1 MPSVISKTQ
10 AYCLLVASYIVT
22 GKLSLLMAVPPG
34 YASPIF
40 PPAGIA
46 VAAMQIA
53 GPVTLP
59 WTFLGSFLLNLWVGA
74 RQTSVVAVAA
84 AAVVIAAS
92 STLQAAISGMVLRSA
107 IGYPMPLAHARDLWR
122 FLLLSSVCCLTSAT
136 LSLGGLSVLGA
147 VPLPHLLTNWV
158 SWWIGDTLGV
168 LITLPL
174 VFVAAGEPRH
184 VWRHRAVPVALPVLL
199 FFALFD
205 APTAFYLEQHFAL
218 KWQTWGVLV
227 AGVIS
232 TCVLGA
238 SLLLTSG
245 HAHRVERE
253 VEDRTR
259 ELQQAQAALF
269 QAQKMEAIGHL
280 TGSIAHD
287 FNNLLTVMTGSATLL
302 RDRAADDVVARR
314 ASAIIRAGEH
324 GERLIRQL
332 LAFSRQQTLRPET
345 VDLRQQRHQLGEL
358 ASRSLREDIEIVV
371 DLPENLWPVTIDPA
385 EFELALLNLGVNAR
399 DAMPNGGQLRIEA
412 RNVSLP
418 SGDATGCGLTGD
430 FVAVKLSD
438 TGTGMTPEVLAHAFE
453 PYFTTKPVGLGSG
466 LGLSQVY
473 GFAKQSGG
481 TALIE
486 SEFGRGTSITLLLP
500 RAMDLPIPP
509 HCPPREPSSWC
520 GREILS

>member
-74 RQTSVVAVAA
+74 GQTSVVAVAA

-314 ASAIIRAGEH
+314 ASAIIRAGE
-324 GERLIRQL
+324 
-332 LAFSRQQTLRPET
+332 
-345 VDLRQQRHQLGEL
+345 LGEL